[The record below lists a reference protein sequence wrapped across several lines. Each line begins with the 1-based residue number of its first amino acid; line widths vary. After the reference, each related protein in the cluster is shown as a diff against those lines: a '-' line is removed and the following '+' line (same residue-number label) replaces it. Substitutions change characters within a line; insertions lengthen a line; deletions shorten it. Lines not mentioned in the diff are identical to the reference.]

1 MARSE
6 TIRRLWV
13 RREGPSPLQ
22 RRGPKLRT
30 ASITGRAKRPLQIGT
45 AVLIGLI
52 ALSAYGGVV
61 GLVGGGLSFGET
73 IDARLPYGSLFLGGI
88 ALLFFVAAPM
98 TLAAVVSLRD
108 LRHAGDIVMGAGL
121 LLVAWIAIELAF
133 IKSYSWFHPT
143 YLALGILVALGGWLL
158 NRADRQTFEST
169 TSRQAEP
176 QNSGQAPTDIRI
188 GAIDAESFVEKSA
201 IVRAPTS
208 HHSPLARVDD
218 RTARVRHRT
227 RRNRQA
233 RTSDGAQLESDQG
246 YEHPILVRGQFLHG
260 GRCWIRTN
268 PGSS

>member
-22 RRGPKLRT
+22 RRGPKLKT
-30 ASITGRAKRPLQIGT
+30 ASMTGRAKRPIQIGT
-45 AVLIGLI
+45 AVLTGLI

-108 LRHAGDIVMGAGL
+108 PRHAGDIVMGAGL

-143 YLALGILVALGGWLL
+143 YLALGILVALCGCLL

-218 RTARVRHRT
+218 RASRGRDRT
-227 RRNRQA
+227 RRNPQA
-233 RTSDGAQLESDQG
+233 RTSDGAQPESEQG
-246 YEHPILVRGQFLHG
+246 
-260 GRCWIRTN
+260 
-268 PGSS
+268 

>member
-22 RRGPKLRT
+22 RRGPKLKT
-30 ASITGRAKRPLQIGT
+30 ASMTGRAKRPIQIGT
-45 AVLIGLI
+45 AVLTGLI
-52 ALSAYGGVV
+52 ALSAYGGVA

-169 TSRQAEP
+169 TSRQAE
-176 QNSGQAPTDIRI
+176 
-188 GAIDAESFVEKSA
+188 KSA